1 MLFRRLWL
9 MGVTVCVTGLA
20 SAAEVTPA
28 TPAAPAATTPQ
39 AATPAAPPADA
50 KTIETEVTT
59 QSATPEQTAK
69 TDAATSNPLTDG
81 ELDADKIMAAQK
93 AGFKIKNE
101 NGKTLLCRR
110 DLQTGSHTRYRT
122 SCLTAQEWEQLKN
135 DNEQTLKAIERR
147 PRMTTQ

>member
-1 MLFRRLWL
+1 MTFRRLWL

-20 SAAEVTPA
+20 SAEEVAPA
-28 TPAAPAATTPQ
+28 TPATPAATTPQ
-39 AATPAAPPADA
+39 AATPAPPPADA
-50 KTIETEVTT
+50 KTIETEVAT
-59 QSATPEQTAK
+59 QATPEQTAK

-147 PRMTTQ
+147 PRMGSQ

>member
-1 MLFRRLWL
+1 MRLRRLWL
-9 MGVTVCVTGLA
+9 VGVTVCVTGHA
-20 SAAEVTPA
+20 FAEEVTPA
-28 TPAAPAATTPQ
+28 TPATPAATPQ

-50 KTIETEVTT
+50 KTIETEVAV
-59 QSATPEQTAK
+59 QPAAAEQTSK
-69 TDAATSNPLTDG
+69 TDAAASNPLADG

-93 AGFKIKNE
+93 AGYKIKNE

-135 DNEQTLKAIERR
+135 DNELALKAIERR
-147 PRMTTQ
+147 PRMTSQ